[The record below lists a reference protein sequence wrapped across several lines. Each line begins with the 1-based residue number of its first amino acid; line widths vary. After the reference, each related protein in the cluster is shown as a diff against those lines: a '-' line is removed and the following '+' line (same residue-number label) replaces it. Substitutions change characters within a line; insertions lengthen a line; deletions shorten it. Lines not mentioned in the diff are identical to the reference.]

1 MAVTIDRHS
10 MARFVAFLR
19 AINVDGSRA
28 VRMETLRRIFESF
41 GFAKVDTFLASGNVV
56 FESTPQGRFDLE
68 YTAPFVLHI
77 TG

>member
-1 MAVTIDRHS
+1 

-19 AINVDGSRA
+19 AINVGGSRA

-56 FESTPQGRFDLE
+56 FESTRKADSTLNIPHRLC
-68 YTAPFVLHI
+68 YT
-77 TG
+77 